1 VGEATAATR
10 HSASAVEAVADDL
23 GRVAAHIRRQVDH
36 FFQKLRAA

>member
-1 VGEATAATR
+1 MVAA
-10 HSASAVEAVADDL
+10 SKAGAAVEAVADDH